1 MFKSKNVMRVI
12 RLCILL
18 GVLLVPTFFCSA
30 RAYAAPPVISDADQ
44 DHIEG
49 NGTTGEVQ
57 DPDSPDD
64 FQFSISS
71 NAGST
76 GLSAPL
82 RILLVLTV
90 LSIAPFILLMMTSFT
105 RIIVVLHFVR
115 TALGTQTS
123 PPNQV
128 LIGLA
133 LFLTLFIMS
142 PVIAQVNTDAIQPFD
157 AGEITQEE
165 ALNRGLAPIREFMF
179 KQTNRKDIRLFLEIQ
194 EKQNDVSVENI
205 DEIPTTVLL
214 PAFMISELR
223 AAFIM
228 GFLLYLPFIVIDM
241 VVSSTLMSMGMM
253 MLPPTTISMP
263 FKLLLF
269 VLADGW
275 DLLIGQ
281 VVKTFY

>member
-1 MFKSKNVMRVI
+1 MKTKLRT
-12 RLCILL
+12 RLARLMCLLVL
-18 GVLLVPTFFCSA
+18 GVALSTFFCGTVV
-30 RAYAAPPVISDADQ
+30 YADPVESNADQ

-49 NGTTGEVQ
+49 TTAGEVQ

-64 FQFSISS
+64 FSFNISS

-90 LSIAPFILLMMTSFT
+90 VAVAPAILLMMTSFT

-133 LFLTLFIMS
+133 VFLTIFIMS
-142 PVIAQVNTDAIQPFD
+142 PVVSQINTDAIQPFD

-165 ALNRGLAPIREFMF
+165 ALEAGLAPIREFMF
-179 KQTNRKDIRLFLEIQ
+179 KQTNRKDIRLFLEIREQ
-194 EKQNDVSVENI
+194 QNEVSVEDI
-205 DEIPTTVLL
+205 DEIPTEVLL

-263 FKLLLF
+263 FKILLF

-281 VVKTFY
+281 LVRTFY